1 MTHPI
6 RKVWVPKNLDFPT
19 RKVESKSDEQVMKTI
34 KEGFWCKVGF
44 SGSADTILA
53 VRLPFVC
60 VF

>member
-1 MTHPI
+1 M
-6 RKVWVPKNLDFPT
+6 WVPKNLDFPT